1 MFLLSL
7 QFTLKWEGGLSDHP
21 NDHGGLTY
29 RGVTQ
34 DTCNQWCQLTGQRYR
49 SCASL
54 LQTDI
59 ERIYKDM
66 YWDRVKGDSLP
77 WPLSLAVFDCAV
89 HSGPSRSIKLLQRA
103 CGIVEDGIIGPV
115 TLASAGVIDPLKVV
129 ETRRAFLK
137 YLIEKDPSQEDFRDG
152 WMNRLD
158 DLAKLLRSS
167 TNSHGAMKVSSK

>member
-1 MFLLSL
+1 MFSQAL

-34 DTCNQWCQLTGQRYR
+34 ETCNQWCQATGQRYR
-49 SCASL
+49 SCSAL

-59 ERIYKDM
+59 EAVYRDL
-66 YWDRVKGDSLP
+66 YWNKVKGDNLP

-89 HSGPSRSIKLLQRA
+89 HSGPSRSIKILQRA
-103 CGIVEDGIIGPV
+103 CGVAEDGIIGPT
-115 TLASAGVIDPLKVV
+115 TLASAEVVDPLKVV
-129 ETRRAFLK
+129 AVRRDFLNG
-137 YLIEKDPSQEDFRDG
+137 LIKKDPSQKVFEKG

-158 DLAKLLRSS
+158 DLAVTLNNFKNYL
-167 TNSHGAMKVSSK
+167 